1 MSKSKYCCTAK
12 TFQQT
17 EITTE
22 SLKFVPRNNFP
33 IRSAKRTPPQKKK
46 HSKTLMQW
54 IFFSSVLKFIFLYLL
69 AFPYYTKLRK
79 PLLINDFFQVVTYY
93 NSNVK
98 SQSLIS
104 QSILNDTVFSI
115 GWIKCWNNLFLGL
128 DNRNQQ
134 YQTKFLSKQRKTKDI
149 FYFSFPRTRSQNV
162 PTLSSSSHFSELSSS
177 ISAKNA
183 SKTKAMT
190 WYCNRKQKLG
200 SLFVTAF

>member
-1 MSKSKYCCTAK
+1 
-12 TFQQT
+12 
-17 EITTE
+17 
-22 SLKFVPRNNFP
+22 
-33 IRSAKRTPPQKKK
+33 
-46 HSKTLMQW
+46 MQW
-54 IFFSSVLKFIFLYLL
+54 NFFYSVLKFIFLYLL

-134 YQTKFLSKQRKTKDI
+134 YQTKFLSKQRSTKDI
-149 FYFSFPRTRSQNV
+149 FYFSFLRKRLQNV